1 MTPTGF
7 ARENN
12 FHARSVLGWMRGENM
27 PRIDAAADIERITE
41 GAVPVLAW
49 AERTVRRG

>member
-1 MTPTGF
+1 
-7 ARENN
+7 
-12 FHARSVLGWMRGENM
+12 M